1 MQKIKKKRESKSLLD
16 FSLKRIFGE
25 RNIFLKFEA
34 FRFTL
39 LLIFEKAQYFG
50 QASLESYYKQKN
62 VYKNVTYT

>member
-1 MQKIKKKRESKSLLD
+1 MQKIKKKKETKSLLD

-50 QASLESYYKQKN
+50 RASLESFLEKLLQAEERI
-62 VYKNVTYT
+62 

>member
-1 MQKIKKKRESKSLLD
+1 MQKMKKKKGSKSLLD

-50 QASLESYYKQKN
+50 QASLESFLEKLLQAEERI
-62 VYKNVTYT
+62 

>member
-1 MQKIKKKRESKSLLD
+1 MQKIKKKKESKSLLD

-34 FRFTL
+34 FRFKL

-50 QASLESYYKQKN
+50 QASLESFLEKLLQAEERI
-62 VYKNVTYT
+62 

>member
-1 MQKIKKKRESKSLLD
+1 MQKIKKKKESKSLLD
-16 FSLKRIFGE
+16 FSLKQIFGE

-50 QASLESYYKQKN
+50 QASLESS
-62 VYKNVTYT
+62 

>member
-1 MQKIKKKRESKSLLD
+1 MQKIKKKKESKSLLD

-25 RNIFLKFEA
+25 RNILLKFEA

-50 QASLESYYKQKN
+50 QASLESFLEKLLQAEERI
-62 VYKNVTYT
+62 